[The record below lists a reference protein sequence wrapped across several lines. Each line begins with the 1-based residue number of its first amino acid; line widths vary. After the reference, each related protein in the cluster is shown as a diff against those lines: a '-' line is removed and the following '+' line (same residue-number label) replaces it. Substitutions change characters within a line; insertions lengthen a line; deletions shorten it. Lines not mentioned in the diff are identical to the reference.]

1 MRSLVTQTIRRRSGM
16 AILSG
21 THIMEAL
28 PATLGKVK
36 LTTAAITL
44 HAHPSNGRGHLG
56 TWNNSTENIPG

>member
-1 MRSLVTQTIRRRSGM
+1 M
-16 AILSG
+16 AILNG

-28 PATLGKVK
+28 PATLGKGN

-44 HAHPSNGRGHLG
+44 HAHTSNGRGYLG